1 MSADT
6 SERMYKRP
14 SLYNNYMKTSIKTE
28 KRVRLHKK
36 IRSRVTG
43 TMERPRLAVFR
54 SNRYMYAQLIDD
66 VQAITLASASDIAL
80 TGKMT
85 KVERATSV
93 GKKLAEEAK
102 KKNITTVVFDRG
114 GFSYRGRVA
123 ALAEGARQA
132 GLIF

>member
-14 SLYNNYMKTSIKTE
+14 SLYHNYMKTSIKTE

>member
-1 MSADT
+1 
-6 SERMYKRP
+6 
-14 SLYNNYMKTSIKTE
+14 MKTNIKTE
-28 KRVRLHKK
+28 KRARLHKK

-43 TMERPRLAVFR
+43 TAERPRLCVFR

-66 VQAITLASASDIAL
+66 VLGVTLASASDISL
-80 TGKMT
+80 NDKIT
-85 KVERATSV
+85 KVERATTV

-123 ALAEGARQA
+123 ALADGARAA
-132 GLIF
+132 GLAF

>member
-1 MSADT
+1 
-6 SERMYKRP
+6 
-14 SLYNNYMKTSIKTE
+14 MKTNIKTE

-36 IRSRVTG
+36 IRSRVSG
-43 TMERPRLAVFR
+43 TAECPRLAVFR

-80 TGKMT
+80 TDKMS

-93 GKKLAEEAK
+93 GKLLSEEAK

-123 ALAEGARQA
+123 ALAEGARA
-132 GLIF
+132 GGLIF